1 MRSQDQDSQGS
12 LALLISLPDVLGVL
26 SCPLSGCHD
35 WGRAH
40 AGLVMRRASSQ
51 ECPVQSAGEGQ
62 MAVNALQVRAEMAS
76 HTLLGKYASATP
88 APSFYSLQHICP
100 IASI

>member
-1 MRSQDQDSQGS
+1 M
-12 LALLISLPDVLGVL
+12 
-26 SCPLSGCHD
+26 
-35 WGRAH
+35 W
-40 AGLVMRRASSQ
+40 
-51 ECPVQSAGEGQ
+51 SAGEGQ

-76 HTLLGKYASATP
+76 HTLLDKHASATP